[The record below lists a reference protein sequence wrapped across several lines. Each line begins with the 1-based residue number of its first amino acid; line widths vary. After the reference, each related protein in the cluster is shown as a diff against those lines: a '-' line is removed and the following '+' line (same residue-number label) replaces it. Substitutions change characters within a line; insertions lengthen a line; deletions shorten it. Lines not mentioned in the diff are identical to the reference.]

1 MKRQVQISVA
11 IVFVIMIA
19 SLLVI
24 VWLTRNLSP
33 SMPTADRIQY
43 LKLYA
48 DWAKAILVGFGAA
61 LLAVLIPAYLSEARF
76 HFERLKDSRTAY
88 SEAKTGQD
96 YLLLR
101 LSTLDLKDAAA
112 LVQRVHVRK
121 HEAELYPELAIHL
134 KRRRIDRTPEQW
146 GDEIYGRLFVVRQLL
161 ESKAGEWD
169 SMSIGSRLAFL
180 REAIP
185 APNLD
190 ELAEGSFDFDHW
202 AVLQPSYRLP
212 ELKKIFGEKKGAVGH
227 HGHQTKSGKQSS

>member
-1 MKRQVQISVA
+1 MKRAVKIFLV

-24 VWLTRNLSP
+24 ARLIYNLGP
-33 SMPTADRIQY
+33 TMPTADRIQY

-48 DWAKAILVGFGAA
+48 DWAKAVLVGFGAA
-61 LLAVLIPAYLSEARF
+61 LLAILIPAYLSEVRF
-76 HFERLKDSRTAY
+76 HFERLRDSRTAY

-121 HEAELYPELAIHL
+121 HEAELYSELAIHL
-134 KRRRIDRTPEQW
+134 KRRRINRTAEQW
-146 GDEIYGRLFVVRQLL
+146 GDEIYGRLFIVRQLL

-169 SMSIGSRLAFL
+169 SMSIGSRLKFL
-180 REAIP
+180 REALP

-190 ELAEGSFDFDHW
+190 ELAEGSFDFNGW
-202 AVLQPSYRLP
+202 AELKPLDRLP
-212 ELKKIFGEKKGAVGH
+212 KLIEILGQNKGGAWH
-227 HGHQTKSGKQSS
+227 HGHRTGDGKQSS